1 MSIGVDKQ
9 VIVTVPKKSLLC
21 LATTVEITDEE
32 KIRICESDNIQM
44 EFKTKNG
51 VSVMQTGPF
60 QRAKILDE
68 LSKLEVTVSA
78 ARENFRKNSLLTPS
92 EQSNR
97 NTLFSTVSALTNH
110 QETAPGNSRSFNPVI
125 SNHQNVSIPPIV
137 NSTDTCGFGFDDDDD
152 DELMLALKNIDFVI
166 DEDSM

>member
-21 LATTVEITDEE
+21 LATMVEITDEE
-32 KIRICESDNIQM
+32 KVSICDNDNIQT
-44 EFKTKNG
+44 EFKMENG

-60 QRAKILDE
+60 QRANILE
-68 LSKLEVTVSA
+68 EFSKLADTLSA
-78 ARENFRKNSLLTPS
+78 ARENFRKNSHLTPT
-92 EQSNR
+92 EHSNR
-97 NTLFSTVSALTNH
+97 NTLFSTVSSSTTY

-125 SNHQNVSIPPIV
+125 SNHQNVSIHPATV
-137 NSTDTCGFGFDDDDD
+137 HSTDTWGFDDDDD
-152 DELMLALKNIDFVI
+152 DELMLALENIDFVI